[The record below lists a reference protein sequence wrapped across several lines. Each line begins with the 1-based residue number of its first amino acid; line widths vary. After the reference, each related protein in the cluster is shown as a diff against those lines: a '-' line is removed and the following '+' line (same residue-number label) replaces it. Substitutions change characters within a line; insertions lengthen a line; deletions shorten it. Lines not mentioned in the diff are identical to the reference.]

1 MSSEASEPVD
11 GSIESSESDARAPQV
26 ASRRPRVG
34 FPYFVISGLMM
45 AVGCYLL
52 NAAAHQRQDELGPVV
67 LLAGAF
73 ALYQWCATGLGVW
86 LVRLQGRGSRE
97 ARTLFAIAVLFLAD
111 LTVVYQELAT
121 AAPRLGLV
129 VAGLA
134 TASGLL
140 QLRWMTGRLG
150 VALTDRAWAL
160 LGWNLA
166 LLLVLPAV
174 LRLALQQGGWG
185 TRPGASLVL
194 TWCLV
199 GTAGLNVWAGLSW
212 RSVGGGRWW
221 WFLMPVTGVSLLLH
235 AGSLFWVY
243 ELAVPIESMLTAGV
257 LMASGILVGRATH
270 WAGRLVGWLLLPVV
284 PELMRH
290 VGHRYPLEW
299 SAGWLGDFTERRLWL
314 TVAVTMFGL
323 IAWRCRRWDTVVVG
337 IVGLM
342 LATMPQHL
350 LAAGSWLVSIGGD
363 GLRWLAQVRHW
374 GIGRWGTLLVSSA
387 FGLLALGGWAS
398 HRREPRR
405 PASPQPAE

>member
-1 MSSEASEPVD
+1 MQSEASDRPDV
-11 GSIESSESDARAPQV
+11 SIQPKVPNVEMP
-26 ASRRPRVG
+26 RPRLG
-34 FPYFVISGLMM
+34 FPYFVLSGLMM

-52 NAAAHQRQDELGPVV
+52 NVAAHRRQDELGPVL
-67 LLAGAF
+67 LLAGVF

-97 ARTLFAIAVLFLAD
+97 ARTLFGIAVLFLAD

-140 QLRWMTGRLG
+140 QLRWVTGRLG
-150 VALTDRAWAL
+150 VALTDRSWAL

-185 TRPGASLVL
+185 ARPGAALVL
-194 TWCLV
+194 TWCLM
-199 GTAGLNVWAGLSW
+199 GTAGLNVWAGMSW
-212 RSVGGGRWW
+212 RNARGGRWW
-221 WFLMPVTGVSLLLH
+221 WYLITVTGVSMLLH

-243 ELAVPIESMLTAGV
+243 ELAVPVESMLTAGV

-270 WAGRLVGWLLLPVV
+270 WAGRLIGWLLLLPVLPDLV
-284 PELMRH
+284 GR

-299 SAGWLGDFTERRLWL
+299 SAGWLGDFNEWRLWL
-314 TVAVTMFGL
+314 TVAGAMYGL
-323 IAWRCRRWDTVVVG
+323 IAWRCRRWDPVAVG
-337 IVGLM
+337 IAGLL
-342 LATMPQHL
+342 LATVPQHL
-350 LAAGSWLVSIGGD
+350 MAAGLWLVSIGGD
-363 GLRWLAQVRHW
+363 GLRWLAKVRHW

-387 FGLLALGGWAS
+387 FALLALGGWAS
-398 HRREPRR
+398 HRRGPRR
-405 PASPQPAE
+405 PASP